1 MDFSDKCTSYRLF
14 HDVILPIEEIA
25 NFFGASYISGDS
37 EKDSIGFY
45 RVGEKPQKVP
55 ALPLL
60 GAQTRKHPILGYH
73 LSGERW
79 RALAKKL
86 CHKINDFY
94 W

>member
-1 MDFSDKCTSYRLF
+1 M
-14 HDVILPIEEIA
+14 
-25 NFFGASYISGDS
+25 S
-37 EKDSIGFY
+37 ENIRDN
-45 RVGEKPQKVP
+45 
-55 ALPLL
+55 
-60 GAQTRKHPILGYH
+60 RKHPILGYH

>member
-1 MDFSDKCTSYRLF
+1 MPNT
-14 HDVILPIEEIA
+14 
-25 NFFGASYISGDS
+25 FFLNVETFLKKLEAFGKWFESC
-37 EKDSIGFY
+37 
-45 RVGEKPQKVP
+45 
-55 ALPLL
+55 
-60 GAQTRKHPILGYH
+60 KHPILGYH

>member
-1 MDFSDKCTSYRLF
+1 MIVMKY
-14 HDVILPIEEIA
+14 V
-25 NFFGASYISGDS
+25 
-37 EKDSIGFY
+37 SIMNMNCC
-45 RVGEKPQKVP
+45 
-55 ALPLL
+55 
-60 GAQTRKHPILGYH
+60 KHPILGYH

>member
-1 MDFSDKCTSYRLF
+1 MQNTNKYSSNFLNLF
-14 HDVILPIEEIA
+14 IIM
-25 NFFGASYISGDS
+25 ASIHFEVSFIRRVLDS
-37 EKDSIGFY
+37 
-45 RVGEKPQKVP
+45 
-55 ALPLL
+55 
-60 GAQTRKHPILGYH
+60 TRKHPILGYH

>member
-60 GAQTRKHPILGYH
+60 GVQT
-73 LSGERW
+73 LSTVSVYK
-79 RALAKKL
+79 ATVVQ
-86 CHKINDFY
+86 
-94 W
+94 

>member
-1 MDFSDKCTSYRLF
+1 MHLPLESLADNSCFHCTKILF
-14 HDVILPIEEIA
+14 HAME
-25 NFFGASYISGDS
+25 NKG
-37 EKDSIGFY
+37 
-45 RVGEKPQKVP
+45 
-55 ALPLL
+55 
-60 GAQTRKHPILGYH
+60 KHPILGYH

>member
-1 MDFSDKCTSYRLF
+1 MADAMKIHLKKN
-14 HDVILPIEEIA
+14 A
-25 NFFGASYISGDS
+25 AG
-37 EKDSIGFY
+37 
-45 RVGEKPQKVP
+45 
-55 ALPLL
+55 
-60 GAQTRKHPILGYH
+60 KHPILGYH